1 MKSNY
6 LLEGL
11 QDRNSI
17 SDIAVALHDIEGM
30 QLVSFNGE
38 ENQLTIEYNDAL
50 ADKIIEKVKELI
62 KKIYPKANIRNIE

>member
-17 SDIAVALHDIEGM
+17 SNIAVALHDIEGM

-38 ENQLTIEYNDAL
+38 DNQLTIEYNDAF
-50 ADKIIEKVKELI
+50 ADKIIEMVKELI
-62 KKIYPKANIRNIE
+62 KKLYPKANLKNL